1 LLVAFALRFS
11 LFCFEYYFTSA
22 WHYSRSWIS
31 NNMGTLLVFHL
42 KLPRL
47 VANMDA
53 AVFATG
59 TTIIPVGLIDTGIFS
74 DEVR

>member
-1 LLVAFALRFS
+1 
-11 LFCFEYYFTSA
+11 
-22 WHYSRSWIS
+22 
-31 NNMGTLLVFHL
+31 MGTLLVFHL